1 MLEDELDGRAGIF
14 LPWTR
19 RWARKCQ
26 EYFLKLYT
34 VHNWSRRYGKQ
45 FTQNQEAPTDWHR
58 AAGFVVPKITARSAK
73 YLAALK
79 TEDYVDFG
87 TFFDRDHLVSS
98 LREGCPQM
106 KLYNDSNG
114 LWHQPTTASPFV
126 IIPKNLAEDFVNL
139 NFYDVLTKPEKR
151 GQFDSWLDDATEGSV
166 IAMPSCPLIG

>member
-1 MLEDELDGRAGIF
+1 
-14 LPWTR
+14 
-19 RWARKCQ
+19 
-26 EYFLKLYT
+26 
-34 VHNWSRRYGKQ
+34 
-45 FTQNQEAPTDWHR
+45 
-58 AAGFVVPKITARSAK
+58 
-73 YLAALK
+73 
-79 TEDYVDFG
+79 
-87 TFFDRDHLVSS
+87 
-98 LREGCPQM
+98 M